1 MNRTATA
8 LAMTSKTIVMARE
21 ELLAGVL
28 PGSVALD
35 ATLHLF

>member
-1 MNRTATA
+1 MNRAATA
-8 LAMTSKTIVMARE
+8 LAIRSKTIVIVRE